1 MNAFAPFIIIFTA
14 HVTSTCVTK
23 RVFPPV
29 IPLCHANCRHLSAK
43 LIVSST
49 LFTSTEVREGKLDLV
64 KAEEVAVQPEEG
76 ALTNGIL
83 REGPGEE
90 DNIEVEE

>member
-1 MNAFAPFIIIFTA
+1 MKTQ
-14 HVTSTCVTK
+14 VKGQMRVVRSEGEEETK
-23 RVFPPV
+23 EEGEGGAGEEQERDP
-29 IPLCHANCRHLSAK
+29 
-43 LIVSST
+43 
-49 LFTSTEVREGKLDLV
+49 STEVREGKLDLV